1 MSGMIDK
8 LKNLNLNNEDVVTLT
23 YSEGTDVFV
32 HNESE
37 VETALADTS
46 VVDAFSELIT
56 TPGLKV
62 KTAYG
67 YDVMESLRDSDLLE
81 DYQRDYSGF
90 AEFVADAIRENFYDV
105 DLIDYSVEKYDHKR
119 GFCTLSADVKL
130 TAEEI
135 FKFQPSIDS
144 WNVSVKTSNGT
155 LSLS

>member
-37 VETALADTS
+37 VETALADTN

-105 DLIDYSVEKYDHKR
+105 DLIDYTVEKYDHKR